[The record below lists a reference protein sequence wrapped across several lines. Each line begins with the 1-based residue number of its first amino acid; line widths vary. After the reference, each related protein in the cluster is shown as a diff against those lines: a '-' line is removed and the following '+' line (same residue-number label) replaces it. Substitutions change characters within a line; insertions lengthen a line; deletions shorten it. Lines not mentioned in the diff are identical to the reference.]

1 MTHKVTL
8 PPMAAR
14 KVALFTALLMAKIMV
29 FMALFALML
38 PAHAAAPPKKLLNS
52 AAPKPATPPDTAP
65 RVRVVLTTSAGPI
78 TVEVDREHAPITAG
92 NFLRYVDQKRF
103 DGTIF
108 YRSMKLW
115 ADENGQIQG
124 LIQGGTQNN
133 PKRILKPIAHEP
145 TNITGLRHTT
155 GALSMARWAPGTATG
170 DFSILVGSLSGLDAD
185 PARPKA
191 EEPEGYAVFGY
202 VVDGMDV
209 VRKIHDGPVSAT
221 KGEGALKGQ
230 MLDPAITIISARRA
244 SVAAASHTAPQ

>member
-1 MTHKVTL
+1 MTNLLGRL
-8 PPMAAR
+8 PEPTR
-14 KVALFTALLMAKIMV
+14 KIALFSLFLSVKLGMFLALVALIV
-29 FMALFALML
+29 
-38 PAHAAAPPKKLLNS
+38 PAQAAPHSKQVRKPVITRP
-52 AAPKPATPPDTAP
+52 APLPDTAP
-65 RVRVVLTTSAGPI
+65 RVRVILTTAAGPI

-103 DGTIF
+103 DGTVF

-124 LIQGGTQNN
+124 LIQGGAQND

-170 DFSILVGSLSGLDAD
+170 DFSILVGPLSGLDAD
-185 PARPKA
+185 PNRPKA

-202 VVDGMDV
+202 VVEGMDV
-209 VRKIHDGPVSAT
+209 VRKIHAGPVSAT

-230 MLDPAITIISARRA
+230 MLEPAVKILTARRA
-244 SVAAASHTAPQ
+244 PIGAPAQPMPQ